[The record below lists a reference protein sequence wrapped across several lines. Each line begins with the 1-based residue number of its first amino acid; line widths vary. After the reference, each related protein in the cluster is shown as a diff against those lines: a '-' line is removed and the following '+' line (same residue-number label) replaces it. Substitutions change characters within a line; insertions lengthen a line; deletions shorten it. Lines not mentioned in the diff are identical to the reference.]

1 MKRKFT
7 TVIRIFTLCYDF
19 LDLNDIMR
27 IFVNLLAILKI
38 LCHFQALS
46 FSHPSKLVEQ
56 PYKMRVTRVDGSMD
70 CKALRL
76 FDGV

>member
-1 MKRKFT
+1 MKYY
-7 TVIRIFTLCYDF
+7 LE
-19 LDLNDIMR
+19 
-27 IFVNLLAILKI
+27 NLPAILKT
-38 LCHFQALS
+38 LCHFQAPS
-46 FSHPSKLVEQ
+46 FSHLDMLVEQ